1 MGFFLGRITF
11 VCLGSG
17 NGDDDDDDDADESC
31 DIGVAAAHVT
41 QL

>member
-17 NGDDDDDDDADESC
+17 NGDDDDESC